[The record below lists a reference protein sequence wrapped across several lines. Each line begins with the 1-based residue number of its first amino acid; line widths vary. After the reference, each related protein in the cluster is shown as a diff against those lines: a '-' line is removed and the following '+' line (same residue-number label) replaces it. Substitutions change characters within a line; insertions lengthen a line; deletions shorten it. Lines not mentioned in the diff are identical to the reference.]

1 MIDEV
6 LDDMSDINARVLAVL
21 SEALGVEGETIE
33 RATTKIQANERGRR
47 ERESHRMKKRA
58 AVKIQASDST
68 PCLLIELCL
77 PIEPWAAL
85 SRQYHGEGNIKD
97 MCEKFSERPSSRN
110 GTGGGFERM
119 SHTPHWQSPQGV
131 AVSNQQLEMYF
142 ICLSQAN
149 VRGRRDRKSHRESQD
164 AAVVI
169 QAKHRGRR
177 ARAYLQVRPRARGP
191 YYEKRDHIMST
202 TFPGRFHSL

>member
-68 PCLLIELCL
+68 PCLPIELCL

-110 GTGGGFERM
+110 GTGAGLNACHIH
-119 SHTPHWQSPQGV
+119 HTGSRHKAWLLAINNSKRISS
-131 AVSNQQLEMYF
+131 A
-142 ICLSQAN
+142 C
-149 VRGRRDRKSHRESQD
+149 RRLTC
-164 AAVVI
+164 AAVATERVTGSH
-169 QAKHRGRR
+169 KT
-177 ARAYLQVRPRARGP
+177 PR
-191 YYEKRDHIMST
+191 
-202 TFPGRFHSL
+202 L